1 MIHSTNLQ
9 ITSKSMERRG
19 IDAPLF
25 VLKADGGTMNLST
38 AEESQWRTILSGPA
52 ASFMGINAMLKTDR
66 MPCS

>member
-1 MIHSTNLQ
+1 
-9 ITSKSMERRG
+9 MEREG

-38 AEESQWRTILSGPA
+38 AEEKPVETILSGPA
-52 ASFMGINAMLKTDR
+52 ASFMGINAMLKTIG